1 MKNIY
6 KLITQPNWKMQLT
19 NNEFPFPSLGNFD
32 DLYSYGAF
40 VRKDKADSKD
50 SFYEA
55 SISLAGTP
63 KSEIE
68 AWIEDDVFHV
78 KTKIKTY
85 QVYIPDTFNKDSV
98 NLKYQDGILKIT
110 FDEKKKNVKKI
121 SF

>member
-6 KLITQPNWKMQLT
+6 KLIQLAS
-19 NNEFPFPSLGNFD
+19 NQSDFPSSDFFD
-32 DLYSYGAF
+32 EFRDYGVF
-40 VRKDKADSKD
+40 IKKDKAPCKSGQAG

-55 SISLAGTP
+55 NISLAGTP
-63 KSEIE
+63 KSEID
-68 AWIEDDVFHV
+68 AWIEEDVFHV
-78 KTKIKTY
+78 KTNQKTY
-85 QVYIPDTFNKDSV
+85 QAYIPNTFDKDSV